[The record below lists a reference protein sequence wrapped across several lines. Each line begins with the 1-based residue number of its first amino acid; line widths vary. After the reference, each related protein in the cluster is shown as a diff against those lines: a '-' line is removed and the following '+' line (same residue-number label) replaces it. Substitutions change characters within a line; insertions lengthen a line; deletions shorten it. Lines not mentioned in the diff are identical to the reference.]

1 VISFY
6 ELQHVDEYLV
16 ASGGQLSA
24 DDVAVL
30 ERYDQQIVGSY
41 CAPHCGAC
49 LESCPENLAIQD
61 VLRYRMY
68 SEDYGWHREGAR
80 LYAKLDTNASV
91 CTSCSGP
98 CLGSCPVGVPI
109 PERTRDAHRLLIG

>member
-1 VISFY
+1 
-6 ELQHVDEYLV
+6 
-16 ASGGQLSA
+16 
-24 DDVAVL
+24 VL
-30 ERYDQQIVGSY
+30 ERYDQQILGSY
-41 CAPHCGAC
+41 CAPHCGVC
-49 LESCPENLAIQD
+49 LDRCPENLAIQD

-80 LYAKLDTNASV
+80 LYAKLETNASV